1 MAGDYSAYDFQ
12 EDDPYLLPGS
22 TCLINL
28 LSISNTS
35 SLNQA
40 EADITQVTLAE
51 LVRTPVKGS
60 FDLTHLQEIH
70 YRIFQDIYPFAGKLR
85 TVDILKGGKLFLPFT
100 LIETKA
106 NELFNELANKNYLQG
121 LELKS
126 FSERAGYYLGNI
138 NKIHAFREGNGRT
151 QRVFIDQLAKQNGF
165 YIEWQAISGEAMAR
179 ACREARIEG
188 GSYANLERLLFLHTN
203 NMS

>member
-1 MAGDYSAYDFQ
+1 
-12 EDDPYLLPGS
+12 
-22 TCLINL
+22 
-28 LSISNTS
+28 
-35 SLNQA
+35 
-40 EADITQVTLAE
+40 
-51 LVRTPVKGS
+51 
-60 FDLTHLQEIH
+60 
-70 YRIFQDIYPFAGKLR
+70 
-85 TVDILKGGKLFLPFT
+85 KGGKLFLPFT

-106 NELFNELANKNYLQG
+106 NELFNELANENYLQG

-165 YIEWQAISGEAMAR
+165 YIEWQAISGDAMAR

-188 GSYANLERLLFLHTN
+188 GSYANLERLLFL
-203 NMS
+203 